1 MRISDWSSDVC
12 SSDLV
17 HDAAA
22 ELAKAWAAADHAL
35 LFQRA
40 RRQPQVLGGFVVG
53 EIALGLRGSGRD
65 SGGRPQGSGTHG
77 VNLHRLKAPGH
88 TARPD
93 GGSLKKR
100 GVFDQGRFA
109 STSRSEERRGG
120 KEGGS
125 TCRY

>member
-1 MRISDWSSDVC
+1 MIRRPPSSTLTDT
-12 SSDLV
+12 
-17 HDAAA
+17 
-22 ELAKAWAAADHAL
+22 
-35 LFQRA
+35 LFPYTTLFRS
-40 RRQPQVLGGFVVG
+40 VVG

-109 STSRSEERRGG
+109 STSKRPFSS
-120 KEGGS
+120 GGS
-125 TCRY
+125 CARWR